1 MANFFKNYVALFI
14 FSGLLF
20 AFGILTLPPLKIP
33 VINFVL
39 AFGLLAYLALFLF
52 GKLSRAR
59 GAMFTVL
66 LVEFVIISLIAAGL
80 LLSQVSLIK
89 INGVCRVVGLSLWI
103 HSTASMI
110 GEYQAATVKIHRR
123 TPMHIFVL
131 HLSLSSFGVY
141 IFAAPFISD
150 KTIAW
155 IAALLSFALG
165 ALCLIFAIIFAARG
179 KKKATQI

>member
-20 AFGILTLPPLKIP
+20 AFGILTLPPLKLP

-39 AFGLLAYLALFLF
+39 AIGLFAYLALFLF
-52 GKLSRAR
+52 GKLSRAK
-59 GAMFTVL
+59 GVMFTVL
-66 LVEFVIISLIAAGL
+66 LVEFVLISLIATGL
-80 LLSQVSLIK
+80 LLSQASLIK
-89 INGVCRVVGLSLWI
+89 INGVCRVVGISLWI
-103 HSTASMI
+103 HSAASMI
-110 GEYQAATVKIHRR
+110 GEFHAASVKMHRR
-123 TPMHIFVL
+123 TPIYIFAL
-131 HLSLSSFGVY
+131 HLGLSSFGIY

-155 IAALLSFALG
+155 IASAISFALG